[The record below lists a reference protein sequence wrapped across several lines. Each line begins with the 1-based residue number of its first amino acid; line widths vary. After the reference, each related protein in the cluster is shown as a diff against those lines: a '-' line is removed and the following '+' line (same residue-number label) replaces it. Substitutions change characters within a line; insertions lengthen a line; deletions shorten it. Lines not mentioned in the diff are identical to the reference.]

1 MTFSDDMIEKASWFI
16 AYAGEGRTHWTTREM
31 LAQRFKL
38 TPDEALTLFKIV
50 KGGISNADAS

>member
-1 MTFSDDMIEKASWFI
+1 MIEKASWFI